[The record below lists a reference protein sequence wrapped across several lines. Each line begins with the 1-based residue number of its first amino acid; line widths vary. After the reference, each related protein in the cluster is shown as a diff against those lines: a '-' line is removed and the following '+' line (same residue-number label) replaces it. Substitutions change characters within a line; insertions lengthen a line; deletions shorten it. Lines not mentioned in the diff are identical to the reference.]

1 MCVMLILRSTMV
13 ASHFTIPR
21 LKPKKKNSIRFRF
34 CTPSDKARSLV
45 CANNVGT
52 DCTDNVVS
60 LLNISDLFLIASHNI
75 SVHGK
80 PTLDRKG
87 GDIKKL

>member
-1 MCVMLILRSTMV
+1 M
-13 ASHFTIPR
+13 
-21 LKPKKKNSIRFRF
+21 
-34 CTPSDKARSLV
+34 